1 MPATFRKDFPQSVYT
16 RIHFLFIPPTF
27 PYLYFLSSVL
37 FIYFSA
43 VSTPGV
49 GQRRGDDDEECQCIR
64 SGSGEEVA
72 VRGTTVPTEGAVKTR
87 LRKCGER
94 SGLFPLSN
102 EHFLKRGLLRR
113 RFGFEFLID
122 CSR

>member
-72 VRGTTVPTEGAVKTR
+72 VRGTTVM
-87 LRKCGER
+87 RKCRQNTFE
-94 SGLFPLSN
+94 
-102 EHFLKRGLLRR
+102 KVRR
-113 RFGFEFLID
+113 AFRIVSTLE
-122 CSR
+122 